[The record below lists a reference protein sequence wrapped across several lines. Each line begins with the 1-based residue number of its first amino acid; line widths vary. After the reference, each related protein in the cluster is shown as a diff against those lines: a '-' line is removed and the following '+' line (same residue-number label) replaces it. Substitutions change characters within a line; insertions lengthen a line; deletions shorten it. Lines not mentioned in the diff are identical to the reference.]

1 MKKILLLG
9 ASGSIGLQTIDVVC
23 QHASKFEITGLSVG
37 SNIQQLY
44 EILKIIQ
51 PKYVCIKNFDTVE
64 ELVSLYPNIT
74 FYSGDNGLLSLVNDC
89 DYDVM
94 VNALMGFVGLVPTL
108 RAIELNKDVA
118 LANKETLVAGGII
131 VKEALNKSK
140 SKLLPIDSEHS
151 AILQCLNGNE
161 HKNVNKIIITASG
174 GSFRDR
180 TREELVNVTIDDALS
195 HPNWSMGAKITIDSA
210 TMMNKGL
217 EVIEAHWLF
226 DLPYEKIETIMH
238 KESIIHSM
246 VEFEDTSI
254 VAQLGTPDMRL
265 PIQYALTYPNRLT
278 LQSEY
283 LDFKTLSKLH
293 FEELSTERFPFL
305 KLAYDVGKKSG
316 NLPAVMNGANEAA
329 VKLFLN
335 KEIGFIQIEDLVFKT
350 VNEATFI
357 QKPTL
362 DDIIESDKKAREYVC
377 ALVKGV

>member
-161 HKNVNKIIITASG
+161 HKNVSKIIITASG

-265 PIQYALTYPNRLT
+265 PIQYALTYPNRLS

-377 ALVKGV
+377 ALAKGV

>member
-9 ASGSIGLQTIDVVC
+9 ASGSIGLQTIDVGC
-23 QHASKFEITGLSVG
+23 QHSDKFEITGLSVG
-37 SNIQQLY
+37 SNIQQLH
-44 EILKIIQ
+44 EILKIVQ
-51 PKYVCIKNFDTVE
+51 PKYVCIKNFNEVS
-64 ELVSLYPNIT
+64 ELVSLYPNVN
-74 FYSGDNGLLSLVNDC
+74 FYSGDNGLLSLVNEC

-118 LANKETLVAGGII
+118 LANKETLVAGGLI

-151 AILQCLNGNE
+151 AILQCLNGND
-161 HKNVNKIIITASG
+161 HKNINKIIITASG
-174 GSFRDR
+174 GSFRDK
-180 TREELVNVTIDDALS
+180 TRAELVNVTIDDALS

-238 KESIIHSM
+238 KESVIHSM

-265 PIQYALTYPNRLT
+265 PIQYALTYPNRLS
-278 LQSEY
+278 LRSEY

-316 NLPAVMNGANEAA
+316 NMPAVMNGANEAA
-329 VKLFLN
+329 VNLFLN
-335 KEIGFIQIEDLVFKT
+335 KEIGFIQIEDLVFKA

-377 ALVKGV
+377 ALAKGV